1 MIVSTVPGVTDFSD
15 DTDTRWSEVTGREG
29 VGNVKCC
36 PSPPWGV
43 CLSTA
48 ADQGVVG
55 VVSGCEVTI
64 TCGEEG
70 VELLQLLEL
79 ESKGAV

>member
-1 MIVSTVPGVTDFSD
+1 MMVSTVPGVTDFSL
-15 DTDTRWSEVTGREG
+15 DTDTRCIEATGREG
-29 VGNVKCC
+29 VGNVKCW

-43 CLSTA
+43 CLS

-55 VVSGCEVTI
+55 VVSGWEVTI
-64 TCGEEG
+64 TWGEEG